1 MFDGEGA
8 PDMRMERTGLTGVAN
23 HDDLA
28 TKVSGCCH
36 VPCQSRPAAQ
46 PQAVST
52 PALKEQTKTCNL
64 LYNNAWRYVMNIRGI
79 LADIHALE
87 KELLDFERKYG
98 IRSETL
104 YAAYISG
111 EEPEND
117 EWVLD
122 FGEWSSVYRT
132 WLARQADYRNEIQRI
147 QEKASSLTGLVQ
159 VSV

>member
-1 MFDGEGA
+1 
-8 PDMRMERTGLTGVAN
+8 
-23 HDDLA
+23 
-28 TKVSGCCH
+28 
-36 VPCQSRPAAQ
+36 
-46 PQAVST
+46 
-52 PALKEQTKTCNL
+52 
-64 LYNNAWRYVMNIRGI
+64 MNIRGI